1 MTREDAKDNI
11 LEYYNVF
18 RDLDWQIQ
26 DMFREGVDSRIDEI
40 YDYFEQR
47 IKLLTDERSNMQKTH
62 QQTIDSY
69 RKSIA
74 ELEEPKTCEGCKW
87 NGSVYEDW
95 SENCG
100 NCARNVIQEDD
111 MYQAKDK

>member
-40 YDYFEQR
+40 YDFFENKSCQNCKHYDGSHKCNNDNSIAWEASNRVYQDDYCKDFEQ
-47 IKLLTDERSNMQKTH
+47 QK
-62 QQTIDSY
+62 DS
-69 RKSIA
+69 K
-74 ELEEPKTCEGCKW
+74 
-87 NGSVYEDW
+87 
-95 SENCG
+95 
-100 NCARNVIQEDD
+100 
-111 MYQAKDK
+111 